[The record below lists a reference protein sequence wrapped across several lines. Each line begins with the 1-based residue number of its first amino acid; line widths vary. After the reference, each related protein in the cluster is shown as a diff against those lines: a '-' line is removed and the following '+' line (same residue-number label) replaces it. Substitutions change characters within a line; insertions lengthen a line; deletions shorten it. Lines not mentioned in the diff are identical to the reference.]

1 MTYVMMGDFQ
11 KKESKEKLKDSWEN
25 GAERK

>member
-11 KKESKEKLKDSWEN
+11 KKELKEKLKDSWEN
-25 GAERK
+25 GVEIR